1 MSKIDFLKEQI
12 VEARAF
18 VNRLM
23 SELPEGL
30 WYVIPEGTD
39 SNFIWQVG
47 HLLVSQNFHT
57 LTAVTGVN
65 EKVGRLVPIQKYN
78 RIFNKKVGELLPIK
92 EYNRIFNGMGTM
104 HRSIEKDMIPVLK
117 LKEEFE
123 IVHQICISSL
133 ETLNDD
139 ILSDCLEPLPFKHP
153 VAEVKYE
160 ALSWSF
166 KHEMWH
172 SAEMEAIKR
181 DLGYPI
187 VWMKQE
193 I

>member
-12 VEARAF
+12 IEARAF

-23 SELPEGL
+23 SELPEEL
-30 WYVIPEGTD
+30 WYIIPEGTD

-65 EKVGRLVPIQKYN
+65 EKVGK
-78 RIFNKKVGELLPIK
+78 LLPIQF
-92 EYNRIFNGMGTM
+92 YNRIFNGLGTL
-104 HRSIEKDMIPVLK
+104 HRSIEKNLIPVSELRK
-117 LKEEFE
+117 QFE
-123 IVHQICISSL
+123 AVNEICL
-133 ETLNDD
+133 DNLDALNDD
-139 ILSDCLEPLPFKHP
+139 VLSEMLEPLPFKHP
-153 VAEVKYE
+153 MAEIKYE

-172 SAEMEAIKR
+172 SAEMEDIKR
-181 DLGYPI
+181 CLGYPI
-187 VWMKQE
+187 VWMQ
-193 I
+193 

>member
-1 MSKIDFLKEQI
+1 
-12 VEARAF
+12 
-18 VNRLM
+18 
-23 SELPEGL
+23 
-30 WYVIPEGTD
+30 
-39 SNFIWQVG
+39 
-47 HLLVSQNFHT
+47 
-57 LTAVTGVN
+57 
-65 EKVGRLVPIQKYN
+65 
-78 RIFNKKVGELLPIK
+78 
-92 EYNRIFNGMGTM
+92 M

-160 ALSWSF
+160 ALAWSSPNM
-166 KHEMWH
+166 KC
-172 SAEMEAIKR
+172 
-181 DLGYPI
+181 GI
-187 VWMKQE
+187 VRKWKLSKE